1 MQISNTVSRFSSYYI
16 ERYNVTLYGS
26 LVYKVHK
33 ANFGRFPDVL
43 KAVSGDD
50 MISLTIS
57 LTARPSEYIAGLI
70 KTESFAKSITRLT
83 HDKVNDDMWPVRPYL
98 LVILHRIR
106 GKETCIDLCE
116 YLLLFFMIGLAGFCF
131 SKHKATTHVK

>member
-1 MQISNTVSRFSSYYI
+1 MQVSNTVSRFSSYYI
-16 ERYNVTLYGS
+16 ELYNVTLYGS

-43 KAVSGDD
+43 KVVSGDD

-57 LTARPSEYIAGLI
+57 LTARPSECIVGLI

-83 HDKVNDDMWPVRPYL
+83 HDKANDDMWPVRPYL
-98 LVILHRIR
+98 RVILHRIR
-106 GKETCIDLCE
+106 SKETFVNICF
-116 YLLLFFMIGLAGFCF
+116 YFFVIGLAGFCF